1 MKLFNR
7 KNMSVALLVTMGA
20 FFSVNASAAQTSTI
34 ENSVSEF
41 VLEQGHQMMVE
52 LSSQLQ
58 QSITAE
64 ISELVVDF
72 SLDESINDSITW
84 FTGEGV
90 SQSIV
95 TETVQN
101 NESNQEIICK
111 NEINKKSVT
120 E

>member
-7 KNMSVALLVTMGA
+7 KNMSVALLVSMGA
-20 FFSVNASAAQTSTI
+20 LFSVNASAAQTSTI

-41 VLEQGHQMMVE
+41 VVEQGQQMMTE
-52 LSSQLQ
+52 LSNHLQ

-64 ISELVVDF
+64 VSEMVVNF

-84 FTGEGV
+84 LTGEED
-90 SQSIV
+90 SQD
-95 TETVQN
+95 ETVQVSKK
-101 NESNQEIICK
+101 EKEVKIVCK
-111 NEINKKSVT
+111 NENDQKPVT